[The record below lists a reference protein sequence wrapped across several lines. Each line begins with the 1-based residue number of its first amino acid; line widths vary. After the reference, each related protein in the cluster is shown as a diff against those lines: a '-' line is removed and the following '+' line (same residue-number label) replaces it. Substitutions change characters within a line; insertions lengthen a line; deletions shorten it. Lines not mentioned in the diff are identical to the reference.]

1 MCVVDVVAGV
11 LAKAD
16 YVQLGILL
24 FLWVCQERKLLIPE
38 KGTTSLG
45 IRKTVTLNVVGCH
58 ILECSSILL
67 WNRQLCSDR
76 NLSMIL
82 SNTVNTGTDWWWYWR

>member
-1 MCVVDVVAGV
+1 MTASNLKVVFCWQFMGVMDVVAGV

-16 YVQLGILL
+16 YVRWGILL
-24 FLWVCQERKLLIPE
+24 FLWVCQERKLLIPG

-58 ILECSSILL
+58 VLERLSILL
-67 WNRQLCSDR
+67 WKRQLCTDR
-76 NLSMIL
+76 NLSM
-82 SNTVNTGTDWWWYWR
+82 